1 MKVECSYLGLYVQI
15 EFGIVPFDSDL
26 GGRTVGCRNKVQ
38 SLFVATDGLVHK
50 RSSNYIFLILTIKV
64 RI

>member
-38 SLFVATDGLVHK
+38 SLFVATDGNIVIVIAPTI
-50 RSSNYIFLILTIKV
+50 SNAP
-64 RI
+64 